1 MELWFVLGM
10 PLLGTFLLA
19 VFGARRFAAEVNVGV
34 SLATLLAA
42 SLLVARVVRYG
53 PLLVGHEQFFVD
65 SFNVFLVALT
75 AFVGFTTAIFSQ
87 TLHAHRGASRP
98 A

>member
-42 SLLVARVVRYG
+42 SLLVAGLFATDLYWLG
-53 PLLVGHEQFFVD
+53 TSNSLWTLSMSFWLL
-65 SFNVFLVALT
+65 
-75 AFVGFTTAIFSQ
+75 
-87 TLHAHRGASRP
+87 
-98 A
+98 